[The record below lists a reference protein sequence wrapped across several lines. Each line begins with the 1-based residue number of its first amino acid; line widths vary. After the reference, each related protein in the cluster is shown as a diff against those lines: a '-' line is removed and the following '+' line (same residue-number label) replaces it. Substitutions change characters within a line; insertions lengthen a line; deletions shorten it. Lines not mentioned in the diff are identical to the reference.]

1 MGLAGGFKPRLFEFQ
16 FNFDSGLG
24 SIKSSSNAKVALT
37 KSTVSSSTSVGDSVT
52 DCSRAARNISARAIL
67 TSVEYFMLQFTPK
80 EALGT

>member
-1 MGLAGGFKPRLFEFQ
+1 
-16 FNFDSGLG
+16 
-24 SIKSSSNAKVALT
+24 
-37 KSTVSSSTSVGDSVT
+37 VSSSTSVGDSVT